1 MQAEMP
7 VQRVLPARRTRLLAT
22 AVLLPALLGL
32 AGCQSAY
39 YAAWEKLGYEKRDI
53 LTSRVEDARDA
64 QQDAKETVVSALE
77 AFSKTVNFSGGEL
90 EDQYA
95 RLKGQLERSDAAAT
109 DVRERVDK
117 VESTGEALF
126 REWKAEL
133 GNYTNADLK
142 ARSAAEMDNTRV
154 RYDRMIVAMRK
165 ARDRLEPALRPLRD
179 QVLFL
184 KHNLNARALSSIK
197 GEVAKVD
204 AEVDKLISDV
214 NRSVEEAN
222 RFIKEL

>member
-64 QQDAKETVVSALE
+64 QQEAKETVVSALE

-95 RLKGQLERSDAAAT
+95 RLKGQLERSDAAAN

-126 REWKAEL
+126 REWKTEL

-142 ARSAAEMDNTRV
+142 ARSAAELDNTRG
-154 RYDRMIVAMRK
+154 RYDRMIGAMRK
-165 ARDRLEPALRPLRD
+165 ARDRLEPALSPLRD

-184 KHNLNARALSSIK
+184 KHNLNARALTSIK

-204 AEVDKLISDV
+204 AEVDKLIADV

-222 RFIKEL
+222 RFIKDL